1 MPNNKRI
8 PCTIKYMP
16 KNIVRSVTIVLF
28 PKISTPTTLI
38 VIMYFDITSLEMLSY
53 AFVVEI
59 YTF

>member
-1 MPNNKRI
+1 
-8 PCTIKYMP
+8 MP